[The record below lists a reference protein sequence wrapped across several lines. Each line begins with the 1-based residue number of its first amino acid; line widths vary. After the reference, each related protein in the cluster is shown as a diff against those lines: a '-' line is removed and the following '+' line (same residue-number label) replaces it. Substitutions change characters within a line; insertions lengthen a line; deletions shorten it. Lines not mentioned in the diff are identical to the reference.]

1 MKSLGLNCLQSLMT
15 KFGNCK
21 RVLGNQRL
29 IPLNH
34 NTCHIDKS
42 SGFWFY
48 QLLVHYIRNE
58 DVNNTEYYIFQW
70 QLQCIIPRL
79 EQMLPIV
86 LVTSN
91 VYRIWNCIQ
100 TIALLSH
107 GKGPVSQVHCTEV
120 CILCVLLYCM
130 YFIAVIHLQCCIKQK
145 SKPFYHFY
153 LFSFSSSAFFGML
166 RILNLFFFWL
176 FTNKYCLLNKIEIHV
191 GKVLKLHKNDP
202 FH

>member
-1 MKSLGLNCLQSLMT
+1 MIYCRYYRVDFISYQMYSICVWFDLTIFHFLKYIYPSWGVSHHYTSTTLYCLNVYIVQDMRICTHTVTIFLYGLKSLGLNCLQSLMT

-48 QLLVHYIRNE
+48 QLLVHCIRNE

-79 EQMLPIV
+79 EQMLPTV
-86 LVTSN
+86 
-91 VYRIWNCIQ
+91 
-100 TIALLSH
+100 
-107 GKGPVSQVHCTEV
+107 
-120 CILCVLLYCM
+120 
-130 YFIAVIHLQCCIKQK
+130 
-145 SKPFYHFY
+145 
-153 LFSFSSSAFFGML
+153 
-166 RILNLFFFWL
+166 
-176 FTNKYCLLNKIEIHV
+176 
-191 GKVLKLHKNDP
+191 
-202 FH
+202 